1 MTVELCSGSG
11 KLAQGEIV
19 HTGHCPDCGGTIRL
33 NDSYV
38 IKHPPRAS
46 TMGRDD
52 FLIEQLAKR
61 LQKDI
66 DLWGD
71 DIDTAKLERADSR
84 RGYRFDVRV
93 RVGGE
98 LTGHIARITVEL
110 DRLEQ
115 T

>member
-1 MTVELCSGSG
+1 VNCSGSG
-11 KLAQGEIV
+11 KLARGEIV
-19 HTGHCPDCGGTIRL
+19 HTGNCPDCGGRL
-33 NDSYV
+33 RLDDSRV
-38 IKHPPRAS
+38 VDHRPRPS

-52 FLIEQLAKR
+52 YLMEQLAKR

-71 DIDTAKLERADSR
+71 DIDTARLDRADSR

-93 RVGGE
+93 RVAGE
-98 LTGHIARITVEL
+98 LTGHIARVTVEL